1 MLFHN
6 FLLNSGFKAHGE
18 YIYIFTY
25 FIQEMCWIDTLNCEF
40 VRRKNIK
47 NGPVLPI
54 FPYYRLDFGA
64 GILLSSPVIV

>member
-6 FLLNSGFKAHGE
+6 FLLSSGFKAHGE

-40 VRRKNIK
+40 VWRK

-54 FPYYRLDFGA
+54 FPYNMYNN
-64 GILLSSPVIV
+64 